1 MLLLRANGNP
11 YTACR
16 SPNIEL
22 QLLGKPAIWFAA
34 VPASMFA
41 PLRGHRSPA
50 FDFAESNAP
59 LAHVVRR

>member
-22 QLLGKPAIWFAA
+22 QLLGKPAICVCRSAGFNVCAA
-34 VPASMFA
+34 AGTPVPC
-41 PLRGHRSPA
+41 LRFGGK
-50 FDFAESNAP
+50 
-59 LAHVVRR
+59 